1 MSVNHTYVGDLLISL
16 TSPGGGATVR
26 LVNSPVNGNDNCPGN
41 NLRTLLDDSSSGAI
55 VDSICTTNDPAIFGN
70 FKPSL
75 PLSAFNG
82 HTGNGT
88 WTLTVQDV
96 FLQDTG
102 TLNDWSLQL
111 TCH

>member
-1 MSVNHTYVGDLLISL
+1 VSVQVPL
-16 TSPGGGATVR
+16 
-26 LVNSPVNGNDNCPGN
+26 
-41 NLRTLLDDSSSGAI
+41 
-55 VDSICTTNDPAIFGN
+55 
-70 FKPSL
+70 PSL